1 MPRPCTVRPVPDW
14 VIFPVAFRIT
24 SPKSSSLLNAEVP
37 SWLFNATISTL
48 PGRDRFSNM
57 PPTAVMLISPLPVET
72 ALSLMLSVTEVTLP
86 VASFVAVPTEA
97 RWIFLISSFAV
108 RFTISL
114 FRVVL
119 SNCVMPPAAE
129 LMFSVAWLWELAT
142 LPLRLMLP
150 PLALVLAML
159 ILPSLAPIIPIVMG
173 WEAFMEKLYV
183 MAVVVLSVQR
193 V

>member
-1 MPRPCTVRPVPDW
+1 M
-14 VIFPVAFRIT
+14 
-24 SPKSSSLLNAEVP
+24 
-37 SWLFNATISTL
+37 
-48 PGRDRFSNM
+48 
-57 PPTAVMLISPLPVET
+57 
-72 ALSLMLSVTEVTLP
+72 SVTEVTLP

-142 LPLRLMLP
+142 LPFRLMLP
-150 PLALVLAML
+150 PAVLVLLML
-159 ILPSLAPIIPIVMG
+159 ILPVSEPISPMVMG
-173 WEAFMEKLYV
+173 WEALME
-183 MAVVVLSVQR
+183 
-193 V
+193 